1 MDFIIG
7 LPMTTK
13 KHDSIIV
20 VVEKLTKSTYFV
32 PAKPTHNMDD
42 IAKFFMNE
50 IFRLRG
56 FPRAIILERDT

>member
-7 LPMTTK
+7 LPMTAK
-13 KHDSIIV
+13 QHDSIIV

-32 PAKPTHNMDD
+32 PTKPRHNMDD
-42 IAKFFMNE
+42 IAKFFMNK

-56 FPRAIILERDT
+56 FPRATISDRDT